1 MIGSRR
7 LLARPQRARYGSRVK
22 GGLRRALLVL
32 STLALAWLAFA
43 YWGPSSAVVEG
54 QAIPLDRARV
64 HEWASE
70 HAERWA
76 AERVTVHAGND
87 VRTWTRAEL
96 GASLDVS
103 ALVEDLDEARVA
115 RMHPARA
122 YEVFA
127 RQPHRARWRR
137 ATDREALYRIV
148 DELRAEVTVPPVPKV
163 LGPSGEPMGGAPGH
177 TIDREQS
184 VAALADAIE
193 RNAVHVVL
201 ELVPI
206 PAPEPLLQADSAAR
220 YDSQVA
226 LRQSRYSSDSGRGHN
241 IERAARELDGAVVPP
256 GAALSFNELVG
267 ARTLDRGFVL
277 GPEVGPGHTLV
288 EGIGG
293 GICQVATELYRAS
306 LDAGL
311 AVDQYHP
318 HSRRVGYAPPGLDA
332 AVAWPSTDLVVR
344 NVLPYHL
351 RLRASAVRGRLQV
364 GWEGARPG
372 PVVETR
378 SRVVRGSP
386 DDLSRPMFVQVT
398 RSIAQGEQTHE
409 ETWEVEYPA
418 IELAALEETP

>member
-1 MIGSRR
+1 M
-7 LLARPQRARYGSRVK
+7 K
-22 GGLRRALLVL
+22 GGLRRALLL
-32 STLALAWLAFA
+32 SSALALTWFAFA
-43 YWGPSSAVVEG
+43 YWGASSAVVEG
-54 QAIPLDRARV
+54 QSVPIDEARLRT
-64 HEWASE
+64 WATE

-76 AERVTVHAGND
+76 SEPVTIDAGSA
-87 VRTWTRAEL
+87 VRTLSRSEL
-96 GASLDVS
+96 GASLDVD
-103 ALVEDLDEARVA
+103 ALLVDLDRERVA
-115 RMHPARA
+115 RLSPVRA

-127 RQPHRARWRR
+127 RRPHHARWRH
-137 ATDREALYRIV
+137 ASDREVLYQVV
-148 DELRAEVTVPPVPKV
+148 DGLRAEVTVPPVPKV
-163 LGPSGEPMGGAPGH
+163 LGPSGEPMGGAPGW
-177 TIDREQS
+177 TLDREAS
-184 VAALADAIE
+184 VATLADSIE
-193 RNAVHVVL
+193 RSAVHVVL
-201 ELVPI
+201 ELAPI
-206 PAPEPLLQADSAAR
+206 PPPEPLIQADSAAR
-220 YDSQVA
+220 FDSQVA
-226 LRQSRYSSDSGRGHN
+226 LRQSRYTSDSGRGHN

-256 GAALSFNELVG
+256 GAMLSFNELVG

-332 AVAWPSTDLVVR
+332 AVAWPRTDLVVR

-418 IELAALEETP
+418 LELAESEESQ